1 MEIPQYVKSVMNK
14 LSEKGFESYIVGGC
28 VRDSLLGKIP
38 KDYDVCTNALP
49 ENLMEIF
56 GTDETFSAIPT
67 GIKHGTVTVLSEKK
81 TVEVTTYRCDG
92 EYKDHRRPENV
103 SFGCSLEED
112 LKRRDFT
119 VNALCYNEK
128 TGLVDLFDGKKD
140 LENKVIRCVG
150 NPAKR
155 FNEDAL
161 RILRGLRFASTTGFE
176 IEENTA
182 KAMKEFSCLLKDI
195 SAERIFSELKKILVG
210 KNAGEILLEYREIF
224 GIIIPELIK
233 TFDFPQKCPHHCYDV
248 YTHICKSVENI
259 PPREDLRLTML
270 FHDIEKPKMAKT
282 DEKGVMHFKLHP
294 GESAVTARKILK
306 RLKCDNKTLE
316 KVTSLIACH
325 DDRMENSRNS
335 TLKRFIGTHGEEFFY
350 DYLLVRNADT
360 LAQSDY
366 KREEKLSALENLRQR
381 GEKIIAEKNCVNLKE
396 LSVKGNDLIEAGFKG
411 SKIGEGLKMGLDAVI
426 EEKIPNEK
434 QAVLEYIKE
443 HTKI

>member
-28 VRDSLLGKIP
+28 VRDTLLGEIP

-67 GIKHGTVTVLSEKK
+67 GIKHGTVTVLSEKNP
-81 TVEVTTYRCDG
+81 VEVTTYRCDG

-182 KAMKEFSCLLKDI
+182 KAM
-195 SAERIFSELKKILVG
+195 
-210 KNAGEILLEYREIF
+210 
-224 GIIIPELIK
+224 
-233 TFDFPQKCPHHCYDV
+233 
-248 YTHICKSVENI
+248 
-259 PPREDLRLTML
+259 
-270 FHDIEKPKMAKT
+270 
-282 DEKGVMHFKLHP
+282 
-294 GESAVTARKILK
+294 RK
-306 RLKCDNKTLE
+306 
-316 KVTSLIACH
+316 
-325 DDRMENSRNS
+325 
-335 TLKRFIGTHGEEFFY
+335 
-350 DYLLVRNADT
+350 
-360 LAQSDY
+360 
-366 KREEKLSALENLRQR
+366 
-381 GEKIIAEKNCVNLKE
+381 
-396 LSVKGNDLIEAGFKG
+396 
-411 SKIGEGLKMGLDAVI
+411 
-426 EEKIPNEK
+426 
-434 QAVLEYIKE
+434 
-443 HTKI
+443 